1 MSLENFYFVPFPSR
15 IKASDTYS
23 LGATTKYDCPGQIGR
38 MTRRQLIVT
47 NLSATLDIKIRT
59 ANSINLMTVFPR
71 TALTVVSTDDL
82 NVYNPNGSAINVEI
96 CEVMHDEGF
105 LGGGPER
112 RRQADGLGGNG
123 GGFTG
128 SGTMVGGGLGGG
140 RQSQTP

>member
-15 IKASDTYS
+15 SKASDTYS

-105 LGGGPER
+105 MGGDGPGSR
-112 RRQADGLGGNG
+112 GSLTAGGSNWG
-123 GGFTG
+123 AHGFTG
-128 SGTMVGGGLGGG
+128 GSGSTSGPSRGT
-140 RQSQTP
+140 R

>member
-1 MSLENFYFVPFPSR
+1 MSLDQFYFVPFPSR

-23 LGATTKYDCPGQIGR
+23 LAATTKYNCPGQVGR

-47 NLSATLDIKIRT
+47 NLSATLDVKIRT

-82 NVYNPNGSAINVEI
+82 NVYNPNASAIDVEI

-105 LGGGPER
+105 MGGGSE
-112 RRQADGLGGNG
+112 RRQADGSGRSS

-128 SGTMVGGGLGGG
+128 SGISVGGGHGGAS
-140 RQSQTP
+140 QSQTP